1 MTTSQR
7 AKVLL
12 AGALALPALII
23 LALSLLWAFSG
34 QESRAQRRA
43 AEAAETLL
51 QESTARYGAEVMALR
66 VLASSEALADDDIDL
81 FQARAERI
89 APMMTGWRRV
99 TLIDREG
106 AVRVDTQRGAPGRS
120 PTPGDLGTARRDM
133 AGCPCVIAGLRTQGG
148 GLLLA
153 FLDPTPYQPRVA
165 EALGD
170 ATVALVDREGRFIGR
185 SRDAERRVGTSATQ
199 YVRRAVA
206 RGGQGTYRGR
216 TFEGLENYTSY
227 VTDPATGWSAHVAMD
242 RNLLDRPRFWI
253 FVAIVGG
260 ALLSLMT
267 AVAVVWWSARDIEAR
282 RREEAALMAMQ
293 RTEAIGRF
301 ASGIAH
307 DFNNLLAVVIGNLD
321 RIANRSTDPKSVQGA
336 EAGLEAARRG
346 ARLVNQLLS
355 FARGEGAEMAAV
367 DVREALTGME
377 TLLEQAAGKSVAVE
391 VRLPEPGLR
400 VRANADQL
408 ESALVNLVVN
418 ARDALVGRA
427 GARVQVCA
435 ARHGDRV
442 ALSVEDNGPG
452 VPPELRSRLFEPF
465 VTTKPPG
472 VGTGLGLAQVAGMA
486 HQAGGEARLEDGES
500 GGARFV
506 VELPLADQPA
516 STSVDM
522 R

>member
-12 AGALALPALII
+12 AGALALPALVI

-43 AEAAETLL
+43 TEAAETLL
-51 QESTARYGAEVMALR
+51 QDSTARYEAEVMALR
-66 VLASSEALADDDIDL
+66 VLASSEALADGDFDL
-81 FQARAERI
+81 FHSRAVRI
-89 APMMTGWRRV
+89 SPMLPGWRRV
-99 TLIDREG
+99 VFIDRTG
-106 AVRVDTQRGAPGRS
+106 VVRIDTQPGTSSRT
-120 PTPGDLGTARRDM
+120 PTTGDLATARRDM
-133 AGCPCVIAGLRTQGG
+133 AGCPCVIAGLRTQEG
-148 GLLLA
+148 GLLLT
-153 FLDPTPYQPRVA
+153 FLDPAPYQPEVA
-165 EALGD
+165 EGLGD
-170 ATVALVDREGRFIGR
+170 ATVALVDREGRFVGR
-185 SRDAERRVGTSATQ
+185 SRDAARRVGTPATEFVQ
-199 YVRRAVA
+199 EAVRR
-206 RGGQGTYRGR
+206 GGRGTYRGR
-216 TFEGLENYTSY
+216 TYEGLENYTSY

-242 RNLLDRPRFWI
+242 RNLLDRPRFWV

-321 RIANRSTDPKSVQGA
+321 RIANRSTDPRSVQGA

-367 DVREALTGME
+367 DVRDALTGME
-377 TLLEQAAGKSVAVE
+377 SLLDQAAGKSVAVE
-391 VRLPEPGLR
+391 VRLPEAGLR

-418 ARDALVGRA
+418 ARDALEGRSEP
-427 GARVQVCA
+427 RVVVCA
-435 ARHGDRV
+435 ERRGDRV
-442 ALSVEDNGPG
+442 ALIVEDNGSG